1 MVVYINFYILL
12 IVICNYHSIFCIVF
26 MNLLVKCCS
35 FKLQKNELFCEHF
48 GSAYNIT
55 QQGIGA
61 FK

>member
-1 MVVYINFYILL
+1 
-12 IVICNYHSIFCIVF
+12 

-35 FKLQKNELFCEHF
+35 FKLQKNERFCEHF

-55 QQGIGA
+55 QQRIGE